1 MIYIFKGVTHSDT
14 SSEYLTS
21 LGMDEEQIESIKR
34 QEEFEASRFIE
45 KEKNWVVDALLN
57 ADILIN
63 ICLDDDERCRLS
75 IDVLRKH
82 RKALRDYVKD
92 GVIVGERPVL

>member
-1 MIYIFKGVTHSDT
+1 MIYIFKGVTHSGT

-21 LGMDEEQIESIKR
+21 LGMDEEQVESIKR

>member
-1 MIYIFKGVTHSDT
+1 MSD
-14 SSEYLTS
+14 EH
-21 LGMDEEQIESIKR
+21 IESIKR

>member
-1 MIYIFKGVTHSDT
+1 MIYIYNGANHSDT
-14 SSEYLTS
+14 SLEYLTT

-34 QEEFEASRFIE
+34 QEEFEATRFIE
-45 KEKNWVVDALLN
+45 KEKEWVVNALLN
-57 ADILIN
+57 ADILVN
-63 ICLDDDERCRLS
+63 NCLDGDKRCELS